1 MDFQPGSPSFM
12 ALANDGGLYLSDSPE
27 PNFWHVKNLPVTQ
40 FYTCEIDFLQPDRL
54 YGGTQDNGTLRNLGG
69 GVGDWEDF
77 LGGDGFYVL
86 VDPTNSDCVY
96 AESQYGN
103 LFHFRNGLGFP
114 ANVPQ
119 SALERVNWN
128 APVALDPNDPSIVYF
143 GAQGVYRTTGE
154 PDEFEQ
160 ARVPGALPIPL
171 GEVPAR
177 VEEVPGDGT
186 VYLICAKGGRS
197 LAAAEFLRTR
207 GIDAVNVLG
216 GTEAWVVG
224 GFPVETGLAT

>member
-1 MDFQPGSPSFM
+1 MDVP
-12 ALANDGGLYLSDSPE
+12 
-27 PNFWHVKNLPVTQ
+27 
-40 FYTCEIDFLQPDRL
+40 EIDVDELAVRL
-54 YGGTQDNGTLRNLGG
+54 AEGAS
-69 GVGDWEDF
+69 
-77 LGGDGFYVL
+77 L
-86 VDPTNSDCVY
+86 VDV
-96 AESQYGN
+96 
-103 LFHFRNGLGFP
+103 R
-114 ANVPQ
+114 
-119 SALERVNWN
+119 
-128 APVALDPNDPSIVYF
+128 
-143 GAQGVYRTTGE
+143 E

-197 LAAAEFLRTR
+197 LAVAEFLRTR
-207 GIDAVNVLG
+207 GIDAVNVIG

>member
-1 MDFQPGSPSFM
+1 MDVP
-12 ALANDGGLYLSDSPE
+12 
-27 PNFWHVKNLPVTQ
+27 
-40 FYTCEIDFLQPDRL
+40 EIDVDELAVRL
-54 YGGTQDNGTLRNLGG
+54 AEGAP
-69 GVGDWEDF
+69 
-77 LGGDGFYVL
+77 L
-86 VDPTNSDCVY
+86 VDV
-96 AESQYGN
+96 
-103 LFHFRNGLGFP
+103 R
-114 ANVPQ
+114 
-119 SALERVNWN
+119 
-128 APVALDPNDPSIVYF
+128 
-143 GAQGVYRTTGE
+143 E

-197 LAAAEFLRTR
+197 LAAAEFLRIR

-216 GTEAWVVG
+216 GTEAWVIG